1 MEEQVELNLIRIGTG
16 TRINGV
22 LRYANV
28 LLKERNFRE
37 IHFRGLGASVGK
49 LVTVVELLKLTHP
62 GMYQINKIGTVAF
75 QLKEGNESIIN
86 ERLYPKL
93 EIILSLDPPN
103 EKSVG
108 FQDKMAEEERSR
120 LCGIMERT
128 GWSGLGPSRGLGIG
142 RGRARGIRR
151 GRGSFTGRIRSFR
164 GRGALGRPRSRTG
177 SFNSF
182 GGGYGGRGTL
192 SPRGRGFSRGRG
204 FNRGRG
210 FSRGRRFGRGRG
222 FGGTPRGLRARGGMF

>member
-1 MEEQVELNLIRIGTG
+1 MEGQVELNLIRIGTG

-93 EIILSLDPPN
+93 EIVLSLDPPK
-103 EKSVG
+103 EKTVG
-108 FQDKMAEEERSR
+108 YQDKMAEEERSR

-128 GWSGLGPSRGLGIG
+128 GFGGPGIFRGLG
-142 RGRARGIRR
+142 RGRARGLGR
-151 GRGSFTGRIRSFR
+151 GRGSFTGRNRSFR
-164 GRGALGRPRSRTG
+164 GRGAFGGQRSRSG

-182 GGGYGGRGTL
+182 GGGFRGRGAF
-192 SPRGRGFSRGRG
+192 SPRGRGFGRGRVFGRGRG
-204 FNRGRG
+204 G
-210 FSRGRRFGRGRG
+210 FRGRG
-222 FGGTPRGLRARGGMF
+222 FGGTPRGMRARGGLF

>member
-1 MEEQVELNLIRIGTG
+1 MEGQVELNLIRIGTG

-93 EIILSLDPPN
+93 EIVLSLDPPK

-108 FQDKMAEEERSR
+108 YQDKMAEDERTR

-128 GWSGLGPSRGLGIG
+128 GFQGPSRDRGRIRG
-142 RGRARGIRR
+142 RGRGFGR

-164 GRGALGRPRSRTG
+164 GRAGFEGQRSRSG
-177 SFNSF
+177 SFNSY
-182 GGGYGGRGTL
+182 GGGFRGRGPL
-192 SPRGRGFSRGRG
+192 SPRGRGFRSGRP
-204 FNRGRG
+204 
-210 FSRGRRFGRGRG
+210 FGRGRG
-222 FGGTPRGLRARGGMF
+222 GFRGGRGYGGSPRGFRSRGGYFNQ